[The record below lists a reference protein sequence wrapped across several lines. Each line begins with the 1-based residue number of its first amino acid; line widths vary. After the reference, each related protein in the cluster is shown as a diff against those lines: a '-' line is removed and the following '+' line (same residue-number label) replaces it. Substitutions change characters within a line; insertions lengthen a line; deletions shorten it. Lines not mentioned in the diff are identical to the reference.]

1 MPKPVEV
8 WSVSARVQ
16 KPRGDYVEIKDYWT
30 KSKDQAM
37 RKAREFLAFFRRRG
51 YTVTQ
56 EVEDKED
63 NTMTWYL
70 EREEGGKTLRAMVY
84 VIGVPF

>member
-8 WSVSARVQ
+8 WAVSARVQ
-16 KPRGDYVEIKDYWT
+16 KPRGDYVEIKDFWT
-30 KSKDQAM
+30 KSKEQAM
-37 RKAREFLAFFRRRG
+37 RKAREFLALFRRRG

-63 NTMTWYL
+63 NTLTWYL

>member
-1 MPKPVEV
+1 MPKPVEM

-16 KPRGDYVEIKDYWT
+16 KPRGDYVEIKDFWT

-37 RKAREFLAFFRRRG
+37 RKAKEFLAFFRRRG

-56 EVEDKED
+56 EVEDKEE

-70 EREEGGKTLRAMVY
+70 EREEGEKTLRAMVY

>member
-8 WSVSARVQ
+8 WAVSARVQ
-16 KPRGDYVEIKDYWT
+16 KPRGDYVEIENFWT

-37 RKAREFLAFFRRRG
+37 RKARQFLSLFKRRG
-51 YTVTQ
+51 YVVTQ
-56 EVEDKED
+56 EVEDTED
-63 NTMTWYL
+63 NTVTWYL

-84 VIGVPF
+84 IVGVPF